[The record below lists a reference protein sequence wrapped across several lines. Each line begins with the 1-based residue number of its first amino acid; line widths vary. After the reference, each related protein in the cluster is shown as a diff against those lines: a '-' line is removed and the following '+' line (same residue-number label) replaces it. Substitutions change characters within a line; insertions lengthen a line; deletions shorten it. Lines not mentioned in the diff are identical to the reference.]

1 MTIGGSTADAAHRCA
16 RFAASV
22 AIVALA
28 AACAIDVTEYTP
40 FATGSGTTRVAHDR
54 EADPITTAS
63 ITTASIPP
71 SRPARA
77 AKADRAVASTVVV
90 AHGDTL
96 YAIARRHRTSV
107 DRIAEANAIPRPYI
121 IKPGQRLAVPGAAP
135 AIVPAAAPV
144 HSGAIRQTVQVPI
157 KGGVVVGRGDT
168 LYSIARRN
176 RVDMADLM
184 AANAIADPARIR
196 PGQVLMLPYQRTAAL
211 AVSEHTGSIPRAAAR
226 PPAEDRRS
234 GANAAYSKV
243 MSDFRVV
250 PGQSI
255 LAPF

>member
-1 MTIGGSTADAAHRCA
+1 MTTGGSTAAAHRCA
-16 RFAASV
+16 RLAASV

-54 EADPITTAS
+54 DADPVTTA
-63 ITTASIPP
+63 AIPP
-71 SRPARA
+71 SRPART

-90 AHGDTL
+90 ARGDTL

-107 DRIAEANAIPRPYI
+107 DRIAAANAIPRPYVI
-121 IKPGQRLAVPGAAP
+121 RPGQRLAMPGAAP
-135 AIVPAAAPV
+135 AIMPAAAPV
-144 HSGAIRQTVQVPI
+144 HSGAIRQTVQAPV

-168 LYSIARRN
+168 FYSIARRN

-211 AVSEHTGSIPRAAAR
+211 AVSEHTGSIRGPAAR
-226 PPAEDRRS
+226 APAEDRRS
-234 GANAAYSKV
+234 SVNAAYSKV

>member
-1 MTIGGSTADAAHRCA
+1 MTTGGITVGTAHRCA

-22 AIVALA
+22 AILALA

-54 EADPITTAS
+54 DTDP

-77 AKADRAVASTVVV
+77 AKTDRAVASTVVV
-90 AHGDTL
+90 ARGDTL

-107 DRIAEANAIPRPYI
+107 DRIAEANAIPRPYVI
-121 IKPGQRLAVPGAAP
+121 RPGQRLAVPGAAP
-135 AIVPAAAPV
+135 AIMPAAAPV
-144 HSGAIRQTVQVPI
+144 HSGAIRQTVQAPI
-157 KGGVVVGRGDT
+157 EGGIRVGDGDT
-168 LYSIARRN
+168 LYSLARRH
-176 RVDMADLM
+176 RVDVSDLM

-196 PGQVLMLPYQRTAAL
+196 PGQMLMLPYQRTASLVA
-211 AVSEHTGSIPRAAAR
+211 SPEHTGSIGTALPRR
-226 PPAEDRRS
+226 PVEDRRS
-234 GANAAYSKV
+234 GNNAAYSKV
-243 MSDFRVV
+243 MTEFRVV

>member
-1 MTIGGSTADAAHRCA
+1 MTTGGITAAAAHRCA
-16 RFAASV
+16 RFAASM

-40 FATGSGTTRVAHDR
+40 FAAGSGTTRVAHDR

-63 ITTASIPP
+63 IPP
-71 SRPARA
+71 SQPASA

-90 AHGDTL
+90 ARGDTL

-107 DRIAEANAIPRPYI
+107 DRISEANAIPRPYVI
-121 IKPGQRLAVPGAAP
+121 RPGQRLAMPGAAP
-135 AIVPAAAPV
+135 AIMPAAAPV
-144 HSGAIRQTVQVPI
+144 HSGAIRQTVQAPI
-157 KGGVVVGRGDT
+157 EGGVVVGRGDT
-168 LYSIARRN
+168 FYSIARRN

-184 AANAIADPARIR
+184 AANAIADPARIW

-211 AVSEHTGSIPRAAAR
+211 AVSEHTGSIPRTAAR
-226 PPAEDRRS
+226 APAEDRRS
-234 GANAAYSKV
+234 GVNAAYSKV

>member
-1 MTIGGSTADAAHRCA
+1 MTTGGSTAGAAHRCA

-54 EADPITTAS
+54 DADPITTAS
-63 ITTASIPP
+63 IPP
-71 SRPARA
+71 SQPARA
-77 AKADRAVASTVVV
+77 AKADQAVASTVVV
-90 AHGDTL
+90 ARGDTL

-107 DRIAEANAIPRPYI
+107 DRIAEANAIPRPYVI
-121 IKPGQRLAVPGAAP
+121 RPGQRLAVPGATA

-144 HSGAIRQTVQVPI
+144 RSGAIRRTVRAPI
-157 KGGVVVGRGDT
+157 EGGVVVGRGDT

-176 RVDMADLM
+176 RVGMADLM
-184 AANAIADPARIR
+184 AANAISDPARIR
-196 PGQVLMLPYQRTAAL
+196 TGQVLMLPYQRTAAL
-211 AVSEHTGSIPRAAAR
+211 AAVSEYTGSIPGAAAR

-234 GANAAYSKV
+234 AANAAYSKV